1 MPGFR
6 VTPGVQFIVRLLLA
20 MALLIPAVAAAQPQ
34 ERQKPQPDA
43 VDVDELPVSVPR
55 VQRELQ
61 RPQTLNLEA
70 TEPLFRVEVTA
81 ERPRWLTEIDWLGT
95 EDRVGPIVPHP
106 TPHEQ
111 FLARVTPQLAQP
123 YQGFSQGELLQVV
136 ITSFLQGLAMRE
148 AAEALKDELR
158 RRREEE
164 ARREVDESIERWK
177 DQLERQRREQQK
189 PPPPP

>member
-123 YQGFSQGELLQVV
+123 YQAFSQGELLQVV

-177 DQLERQRREQQK
+177 DQLERQRREEQK
-189 PPPPP
+189 PFP

>member
-20 MALLIPAVAAAQPQ
+20 MAVLIPALASAQPQ
-34 ERQKPQPDA
+34 ERPKPQPDA

-81 ERPRWLTEIDWLGT
+81 ERPRWLTDIDWLGT
-95 EDRVGPIVPHP
+95 EDRIGPIVPHP
-106 TPHEQ
+106 TPHQQ

-123 YQGFSQGELLQVV
+123 YQAFSQGELLQVV
-136 ITSFLQGLAMRE
+136 ITSFLQGLAMKE
-148 AAEALKDELR
+148 GAQALKDELQ
-158 RRREEE
+158 RRREEA

-189 PPPPP
+189 PPP

>member
-1 MPGFR
+1 MHGYGQPG
-6 VTPGVQFIVRLLLA
+6 GVQYCVRLFLA
-20 MALLIPAVAAAQPQ
+20 MALLIPALAAAQPQ
-34 ERQKPQPDA
+34 DSPKTEPK

-70 TEPLFRVEVTA
+70 TEPLFRIEVTA
-81 ERPRWLTEIDWLGT
+81 DRPRWLTEIDWLGT
-95 EDRVGPIVPHP
+95 QDRVGPIVPHP

-123 YQGFSQGELLQVV
+123 YQAFSQGELLQVV
-136 ITSFLQGLAMRE
+136 ITSFLQGLAMKQGVQ
-148 AAEALKDELR
+148 ALKDELR

-164 ARREVDESIERWK
+164 ARREVDRAIEQWK
-177 DQLERQRREQQK
+177 EQLEQQRKQNANE
-189 PPPPP
+189 PPPP

>member
-123 YQGFSQGELLQVV
+123 YQAFSQGELLQVV